1 MADTQPAPQAPAAI
15 QPIPALG
22 GSITEAQEA
31 LLGLLEPEEEKPET
45 QDSAPTEDVEESTEE
60 TQDEPLE
67 EVSEEEEYSVE
78 GEEESEEESEEDEV
92 EEESDVYAVKVGGE
106 ELEVSLDELISG
118 YSRHSDY
125 TRKTQEIASERSQM
139 AELQQQWASEITQA
153 QAERQQYIEALGQFA
168 EQSTAGL
175 EQFNNVDWD
184 NLRQTDPI
192 AFVTK
197 KEEFREAQERVQQV
211 KVEHDKSLQ
220 KQNEELAKMRHLA
233 VQEEHKR
240 LIEAVPEWNDKE
252 KRDKMAAD
260 LSSYALEQGFSKE
273 ELQQLIDHR
282 SMIVLMKA
290 HKYDAL
296 QKSDVKSK
304 KLKNKPR
311 VIRAGKATNKK
322 SDTAK
327 AKRIASMK
335 RLQGSGRIDD
345 ASLLL
350 EDFIDI

>member
-1 MADTQPAPQAPAAI
+1 MADTQTAPLPE
-15 QPIPALG
+15 P
-22 GSITEAQEA
+22 GSITEAQSA
-31 LLGLLEPEEEKPET
+31 FLGLMEPEEVKPET
-45 QDSAPTEDVEESTEE
+45 EESAPTEDVEESTEE

-67 EVSEEEEYSVE
+67 EVSEDEEDSVE
-78 GEEESEEESEEDEV
+78 DEEESEEESEEDEV
-92 EEESDVYAVKVGGE
+92 EEEPDVYAVKVDGE

-139 AELQQQWASEITQA
+139 AELQQQWSNEITQA

-211 KVEHDKSLQ
+211 KVEHDRSLQ

-233 VQEEHKR
+233 LQEEHKR
-240 LIEAVPEWNDKE
+240 LIEAVPEWNDPE
-252 KRDKMAAD
+252 KRGTLAKE
-260 LSSYALEQGFSKE
+260 LSSYALSQGFKKE
-273 ELQQLIDHR
+273 ELQELIDHR
-282 SMIVLMKA
+282 SLIVLMKA
-290 HKYDAL
+290 QKYDAL
-296 QKSDVKSK
+296 QNSDVKAK
-304 KLKNKPR
+304 KLKNKPK
-311 VIRAGKATNKK
+311 VIRSGKGTNKK

-335 RLQGSGRIDD
+335 RLKESGHVDD
-345 ASLLL
+345 SVALF
-350 EDFIDI
+350 EDFVDI